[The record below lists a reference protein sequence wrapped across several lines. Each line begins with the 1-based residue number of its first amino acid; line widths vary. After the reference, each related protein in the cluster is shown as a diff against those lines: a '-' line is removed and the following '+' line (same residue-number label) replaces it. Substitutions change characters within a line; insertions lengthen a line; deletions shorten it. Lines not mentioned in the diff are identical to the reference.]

1 MREKQRV
8 GILEVIIARD
18 FNRHNTLWGGNTV
31 SDERQGEA
39 EPIIIM
45 MSEQGLT
52 SLLKRGVITRDQGGD

>member
-1 MREKQRV
+1 M
-8 GILEVIIARD
+8 LEIIIAGD

-39 EPIIIM
+39 EPIIMM

-52 SLLKRGVITRDQGGD
+52 SLLKRGIIIRDQGGD